1 MKHKLK
7 EETGIDDEASWVKK
21 AKKAALYDFHSTVA
35 RFLLFL
41 SYDSV
46 GVDTKNLPLLTPGRS
61 GSWDVLTYNSW
72 KSDDLATVEHVAPQ
86 KPNGGWDEEIYEE
99 EHLIDSLGNLT
110 LLPSGENTMVGN
122 QNWNV
127 KRLFFKIFSSETEE
141 EFEERKSEAQ
151 KNGVNLSRRKQD
163 VLANSKSLKAVFA
176 ISNYQGDWD
185 HNLIEA
191 RTENLAKLA
200 WRYLSKWLST

>member
-1 MKHKLK
+1 
-7 EETGIDDEASWVKK
+7 
-21 AKKAALYDFHSTVA
+21 
-35 RFLLFL
+35 
-41 SYDSV
+41 
-46 GVDTKNLPLLTPGRS
+46 
-61 GSWDVLTYNSW
+61 
-72 KSDDLATVEHVAPQ
+72 
-86 KPNGGWDEEIYEE
+86 
-99 EHLIDSLGNLT
+99 
-110 LLPSGENTMVGN
+110 MVGN

-141 EFEERKSEAQ
+141 QFEERKSEAQ
-151 KNGVNLSRRKQD
+151 KNGVNLSRRKQG

-185 HNLIEA
+185 RNLIEA